1 MARILHFPTNS
12 LRMVMTLSISIA
24 NIHWLPVAVLTIAS
38 FALGMFWHSPVL
50 FGKAWAAENNPTKAP
65 RKLKAPFIFGGTAV
79 MHLVAIAT
87 LGAIVSG
94 QGMSVGLGVGIAI
107 SVLLVFPAM
116 AGTYLFADR
125 SNKLLLIDV
134 GMYTVLYSL
143 CGLTLG
149 VW

>member
-1 MARILHFPTNS
+1 
-12 LRMVMTLSISIA
+12 MTLFISVA

-50 FGKAWAAENNPTKAP
+50 FGKAWAAENNPAKAP
-65 RKLKAPFIFGGTAV
+65 RKLKVPFIFGGTAV
-79 MHLVAIAT
+79 MHFAAIAT
-87 LGAIVSG
+87 LGAIVCG
-94 QGMSVGLGVGIAI
+94 QGMLVGVVAGITI
-107 SVLLVFPAM
+107 SALLVFPAM

-125 SNKLLLIDV
+125 SIKLLFIDV

-143 CGLTLG
+143 CGLALG